1 MICRPDKLSLT
12 ILIPNLNNASPR
24 LIFLSKYNLI
34 AVLQVATFQYFI
46 NSFCALHNIWNI
58 FQSPKVLATHTL
70 TKPFYWLS
78 LLIWA
83 AEAKFI
89 HTNYTKCLSVCAL
102 EVYYSA
108 CVATLCLW
116 RGSTAFVTKLI
127 YRHIMS
133 YLPCVRIDWTL
144 LLPTQ
149 FKAFSPENIYILM
162 KTPTIPKFNFKWWS

>member
-1 MICRPDKLSLT
+1 MP
-12 ILIPNLNNASPR
+12 ILN
-24 LIFLSKYNLI
+24 FLSEYNLI
-34 AVLQVATFQYFI
+34 VVLYVIEFFYQSIRLLFYTLQPFIILSTAFAPCTYLKYILVSIRVAFSYVDKSLLLAFK
-46 NSFCALHNIWNI
+46 L
-58 FQSPKVLATHTL
+58 KV
-70 TKPFYWLS
+70 S
-78 LLIWA
+78 MLIWA

-89 HTNYTKCLSVCAL
+89 NPNHTKCLSVCAL